1 MGGHLSQMPEHNKQG
16 LGALKLFSETCP
28 QCGWTGV
35 AWGIKLEAR
44 LVMALLVPVKRHRR
58 QGLTVESYVES
69 DTIRFE
75 FFLAYFY

>member
-1 MGGHLSQMPEHNKQG
+1 M
-16 LGALKLFSETCP
+16 
-28 QCGWTGV
+28 
-35 AWGIKLEAR
+35 
-44 LVMALLVPVKRHRR
+44 MALLVPVKRHRK